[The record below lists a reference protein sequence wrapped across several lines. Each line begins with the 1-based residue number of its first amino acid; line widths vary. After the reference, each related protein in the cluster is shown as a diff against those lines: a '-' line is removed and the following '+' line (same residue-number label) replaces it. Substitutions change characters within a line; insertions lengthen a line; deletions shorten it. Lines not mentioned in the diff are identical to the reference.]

1 MFAGYTSR
9 LMKEMVNIY
18 KDNEL
23 KIEKV
28 KRIKIPINIIDS
40 PIRKYSTF
48 IGATILANLY
58 NNPYNNPY
66 HEKEYWITKQDWEEC
81 GPNIIYKKCQNIIL

>member
-1 MFAGYTSR
+1 MFAGYASR

-18 KDNEL
+18 KENALSNVKD
-23 KIEKV
+23 
-28 KRIKIPINIIDS
+28 KRIKIKMNIIDS

-48 IGATILANLY
+48 IGAAVLANLY
-58 NNPYNNPY
+58 NNPDDRID
-66 HEKEYWITKQDWEEC
+66 YWITKQDWEEC